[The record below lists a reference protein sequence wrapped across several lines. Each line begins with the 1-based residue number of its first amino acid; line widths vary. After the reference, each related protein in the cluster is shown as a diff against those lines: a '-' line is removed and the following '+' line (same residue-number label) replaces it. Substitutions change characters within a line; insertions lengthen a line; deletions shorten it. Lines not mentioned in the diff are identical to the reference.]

1 MSSKK
6 QFAVL
11 AFLGLFVTSLYA
23 VDAPEDHFFDSN
35 GVQIRYTVQGMGEPI
50 ILVHGFTGNGDSN
63 WRGNGVIGR
72 LEEDFKVIALDT
84 RGHGK
89 SGKPHDPAAYGL
101 EMVNDVVRLMDHL
114 EIEKAH
120 LVGYSMGGFI
130 TLAVASLHPDRLLSA
145 VIGGAGWNESRAE
158 TGFETLADSL
168 EAGKGIGPLLVA
180 LTPAGQ
186 PPPTEEQ
193 LAMINQMILASNDP
207 LALAAVIR
215 GMDGLETS
223 REQIA
228 AIEVP
233 MIAIVGEIDP
243 LREAAERLHELLPAV
258 EVTVLEGK
266 DHMTAM
272 ADPLLVES
280 MRDFFISL
288 CDCA

>member
-35 GVQIRYTVQGMGEPI
+35 GVQIRYTVQGAGEPI

-72 LEEDFKVIALDT
+72 LEEDFKVIALDA

-114 EIEKAH
+114 EIEKTH

-130 TLAVASLHPDRLLSA
+130 TLAVASLHPGRLLSA
-145 VIGGAGWNESRAE
+145 VIGGAGWNEPGAE
-158 TGFETLADSL
+158 TGLETLADSL

-215 GMDGLETS
+215 GMDGLDTS
-223 REQIA
+223 REEIA
-228 AIEVP
+228 SIEVP

-243 LREAAERLHELLPAV
+243 LREAAERLSELLPAV
-258 EVTVLEGK
+258 EVTVLEGR
-266 DHMTAM
+266 DHMTAI

>member
-1 MSSKK
+1 MSPKK
-6 QFAVL
+6 QLVVL

-23 VDAPEDHFFDSN
+23 VDTREDHFFDSN
-35 GVQIRYTVQGMGEPI
+35 GVQIRYTVQGMGDPI
-50 ILVHGFTGNGDSN
+50 ILVHGFTANADAN
-63 WRGNGVIGR
+63 WRVNGVIGR
-72 LEEDFKVIALDT
+72 LEEDFRVIALDA

-89 SGKPHDPAAYGL
+89 SGKPHDPAAYGV

-130 TLAVASLHPDRLLSA
+130 TLAVASRHPDRLLSA
-145 VIGGAGWNESRAE
+145 VIAGAGWNEPGAE
-158 TGFETLADSL
+158 TGLETLADSL
-168 EAGKGIGPLLVA
+168 EQGKGVGPLIEA

-193 LAMINQMILASNDP
+193 IAMVNQMILANNDP

-215 GMDGLETS
+215 GMDGLDAT
-223 REQIA
+223 REDIA

-266 DHMTAM
+266 DHMTAI
-272 ADPLLVES
+272 ADPLLLES
-280 MRDFFISL
+280 MRDFFIRL
-288 CDCA
+288 CECA